1 MELVTTGEV
10 KHITLRSNTDLYEV
24 AIEIH
29 GPKAPKVTVFT
40 ANADWLAGRKV
51 GPGALFPNLS
61 LNIVVSDKKDLPAV
75 LTAIR
80 RHNKIVQADADKRAL
95 EYQKNGAEQ
104 LAQFMAEAQSNTPGK
119 VEWHHNMS
127 FVGTDD
133 EEEE

>member
-1 MELVTTGEV
+1 M
-10 KHITLRSNTDLYEV
+10 TLP
-24 AIEIH
+24 IE
-29 GPKAPKVTVFT
+29 
-40 ANADWLAGRKV
+40 
-51 GPGALFPNLS
+51 PGALFPNLS

>member
-51 GPGALFPNLS
+51 GDQVT
-61 LNIVVSDKKDLPAV
+61 ITVSDGGANPLDILG
-75 LTAIR
+75 LT
-80 RHNKIVQADADKRAL
+80 
-95 EYQKNGAEQ
+95 
-104 LAQFMAEAQSNTPGK
+104 
-119 VEWHHNMS
+119 
-127 FVGTDD
+127 
-133 EEEE
+133 